1 MGIDHTI
8 RHVAMYGNNAHVVFV
23 IPKNEPIPNA
33 HQTQKIDY
41 KQASKNFI
49 FPPISVHTFKN

>member
-1 MGIDHTI
+1 
-8 RHVAMYGNNAHVVFV
+8 MYGNNAHVVFV